1 MPEARRQDD
10 NQKAQNMT
18 TEKTG
23 SAYTTFAVRKELKEP
38 LMAVLARMGLK
49 TPGDLL
55 AMVAQRGDEV
65 VAALAPIAAAYVPV
79 KEASTKRRGKGRVG
93 KAIDPVRVTL
103 DTASDDE
110 LAAVLAKLRITG
122 NPP

>member
-1 MPEARRQDD
+1 MPEARRQD
-10 NQKAQNMT
+10 NQKAQDMT

-23 SAYTTFAVRKELKEP
+23 SAYTTFAVRKELKDP

-65 VAALAPIAAAYVPV
+65 VAALAPIAAAYVPA
-79 KEASTKRRGKGRVG
+79 KEANTKRRGKGRVQ
-93 KAIDPVRVTL
+93 KAIDLVRGAL
-103 DTASDDE
+103 DTAGNDE
-110 LAAVLAKLRITG
+110 LAAVLEKLRITD